1 MTGGKIWVESE
12 TGMRSC
18 FHLTIQTPVVNAAT
32 VFAPPPASIASLKN
46 LAGSIFI
53 RMEELE
59 REIQRLVHLDITPA
73 GPAVTIA

>member
-18 FHLTIQTPVVNAAT
+18 FHLTIQTP
-32 VFAPPPASIASLKN
+32 N